1 VSATHVVV
9 AGTLRADGSLELDG
23 KLNLPPGR
31 VQLIVQPLPELPKD
45 DPFWQMMRQIW
56 AARTVAELAP
66 RGTEDV
72 EGRRRAL
79 RDEVDQEIEKAR
91 RLQEERAAPPRRRE
105 DTRGKAMMVCLGA
118 KCSLSSSQQQPHCGQ
133 RDQVL
138 TSRDSPWTICRVM
151 IAKCVCMTHLNAN
164 WKR

>member
-1 VSATHVVV
+1 MSATHVVV
-9 AGTLRADGSLELDG
+9 EGTLRADGSLELDG

-72 EGRRRAL
+72 EGQRRSL
-79 RDEVDQEIEKAR
+79 REEVDEEIDKAR
-91 RLQEERAAPPRRRE
+91 GLQEESARLRRDAAKP
-105 DTRGKAMMVCLGA
+105 LGE
-118 KCSLSSSQQQPHCGQ
+118 KP
-133 RDQVL
+133 
-138 TSRDSPWTICRVM
+138 
-151 IAKCVCMTHLNAN
+151 
-164 WKR
+164 